1 MEEILLVQ
9 IQVSQV
15 SQSSPAIFLVNYP
28 DTKTSER
35 YVSLD
40 QTFTLVL

>member
-1 MEEILLVQ
+1 MEKILLVQ
-9 IQVSQV
+9 IQVGQV
-15 SQSSPAIFLVNYP
+15 TQVLQYFLVNSP